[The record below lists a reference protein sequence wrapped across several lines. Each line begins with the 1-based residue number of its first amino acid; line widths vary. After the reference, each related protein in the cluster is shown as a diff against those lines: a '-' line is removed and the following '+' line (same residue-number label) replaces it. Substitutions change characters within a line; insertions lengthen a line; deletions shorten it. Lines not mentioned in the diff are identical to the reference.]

1 MNNKEKIAELKATIE
16 KAQKQ
21 IEELEKAGNTWKPQE
36 RKHVLLVLR

>member
-21 IEELEKAGNTWKPQE
+21 IEELEKGGNTWKPQK
-36 RKHVLLVLR
+36 RRYILLVWQ